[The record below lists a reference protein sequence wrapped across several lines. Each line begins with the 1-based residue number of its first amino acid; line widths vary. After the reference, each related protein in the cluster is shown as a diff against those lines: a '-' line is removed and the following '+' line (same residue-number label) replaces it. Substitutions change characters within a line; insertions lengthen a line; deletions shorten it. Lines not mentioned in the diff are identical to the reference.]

1 MAGVRS
7 AVAGYGTPLYCSQKA
22 SLRPVPAPGLAPN
35 RERAILVIGNK
46 WLNGTVLRYCFLD
59 PTGGGRG
66 PGQLD
71 AVRAALQDWKDL
83 GIGLDFKEVD
93 DASESEVRIDFQ
105 GRFSESAVGT
115 DVLLVGQHEATTN
128 FGWDLTD
135 AVGRATALH
144 ETGHVLGF
152 AHEHQNPNAGIEW
165 NEEKVYAALAL
176 PPNEW
181 DRETTFFNIIRKL
194 DPAAVSGSVF
204 DADSI
209 MEYPFP
215 PGLIKRP
222 KKYRIEGIPE
232 PLSLSAFDKDMVQQW
247 YPTLVA
253 RPRHLEPRESV
264 PLPARSGGQADFEIT
279 PAESRK
285 YAVAAFGDADVVMAL
300 FERVNGELRYVTA
313 DDDSGQDRN
322 GRLDV
327 KLFKGRS
334 YVVRARLYSTWGR
347 GEAALMYW

>member
-7 AVAGYGTPLYCSQKA
+7 TVADYGPPRYCSQKP
-22 SLRPVPAPGLAPN
+22 SLRPAPAPGLAPH
-35 RERAILVIGNK
+35 RAHAIIAIGNK

-59 PTGGGRG
+59 STGGGRG

-71 AVRAALQDWKDL
+71 AVRAALREWKDL

-93 DASESEVRIDFQ
+93 DSSESEVRIDFQ
-105 GRFSESAVGT
+105 GRFSESVVGT
-115 DVLLVGQHEATTN
+115 DVLQVGQHEATTN

-135 AVGRATALH
+135 AVGHATALH

-152 AHEHQNPNAGIEW
+152 DHEHQNPNAGIEW
-165 NEEKVYAALAL
+165 EEEKVYAALAL

-194 DPAAVSGSVF
+194 DPATVSGSVF

-222 KKYRIEGIPE
+222 KKYRIEGIPD

-264 PLPARSGGQADFEIT
+264 ALPKHSGGQSDFEIT

-285 YAVAAFGDADVVMAL
+285 YALATFGDADVVMAL
-300 FERVNGELRYVTA
+300 FERVNGDLRYVTA

-327 KLFKGRS
+327 KLFKGRT
-334 YVVRARLYSTWGR
+334 YVVRARLYSTWGSS
-347 GEAALMYW
+347 EAALMYW